1 MRAVELPQQLGALAV
16 LGDNSVLSPIL
27 IPDPGVPVPSSTLQG
42 QCTHMVHKMQG
53 ELSYTSFFFLYF
65 KVIENFTPVIDP
77 CVDFVLL

>member
-1 MRAVELPQQLGALAV
+1 MRQQLGALAV
-16 LGDNSVLSPIL
+16 LRDNSALSPIL

-42 QCTHMVHKMQG
+42 QCTHMVQKMQA
-53 ELSYTSFFFLYF
+53 EHSYTQFFLYF